1 MNVQHLLQH
10 DEAKLGDAPAYS
22 SAHLSLVPQQVAG
35 SKGFSFLHPSEFM
48 AQPDPPQWLVRDYL
62 EVGNFVV
69 VIGDPGVFKTFMII
83 DQGLCVATM
92 TPWHGHDIPNPGPVF
107 YIAGEGFNGLRKR
120 VQAWCVAHGK
130 DPLTI
135 PFYVSSAPA
144 QFLNE
149 ESAAQVAREVE
160 NMAKQYG
167 APKMIVID
175 TLSRNFGDGDENT
188 QRDMGIF
195 VARMDLLKAKWGC
208 SILIVHHTGLSDK
221 NRARGSSVLRGA
233 ADFEY
238 NMKKKG
244 SAVVMS
250 CTKCKDHAEP
260 ADLAFKPTIIGT
272 GWTDPETGQEIT
284 SCVLQLTDPPVA
296 AKTSTLKTVQRK
308 VLGALEIANNECKGP
323 VKLNVWRE
331 TAYDMSLADSDE
343 KSATQK
349 AFSRAKLDLKDL
361 GLVRED
367 DGLWS
372 IVK

>member
-1 MNVQHLLQH
+1 MNVQHLLQY
-10 DEAKLGDAPAYS
+10 DEAQLVDAPAVS
-22 SAHLSLVPQQVAG
+22 SARLSLIPQKVSG
-35 SKGFSFLHPSEFM
+35 RDGFRFLHPSEFM
-48 AQPDPPQWLVRDYL
+48 AQSAPPQWLVRGYL
-62 EVGNFVV
+62 EAGRSACM
-69 VIGDPGVFKTFMII
+69 IGDPASYKTFAAI
-83 DQGLCVATM
+83 DLSMCIATG
-92 TPWHGHDIPNPGPVF
+92 TSWHGQAVPNPGPVF
-107 YIAGEGFNGLRKR
+107 YIVGEGYEGLKKR
-120 VQAWCVAHGK
+120 VQAWCLAHGK
-130 DPLTI
+130 DPMKV
-135 PFYVSSAPA
+135 PFHPSSAPA

-149 ESAAQVAREVE
+149 ESAAQVAHAVE
-160 NMAKQYG
+160 DMAKQYG
-167 APKMIVID
+167 PPRLIVID

-195 VARMDLLKAKWGC
+195 VARTDLLKAKWGC
-208 SILIVHHTGLSDK
+208 SNLIVHHTGLSDK
-221 NRARGSSVLRGA
+221 NRARGSSVLRAA

-244 SAVVMS
+244 NAVVLS

-260 ADLAFKPTIIGT
+260 ANLAFKPTIINT
-272 GWTDPETGQEIT
+272 GWTDPDTGQEIT

-308 VLGALEIANNECKGP
+308 VLDALEIANNECKGP
-323 VKLNVWRE
+323 VTLNVWRE

-361 GLVRED
+361 GLVREE